1 LEYFVLD
8 DYHNLNMKVCTKCKE
23 QKPLT
28 AFRKQSSTK
37 DGLKYYCKECDNEMA
52 KSYYSKNKNKI
63 VDKVKEW
70 QKNNPDKVKNYKKS
84 YYGKN
89 KPSSAESPE

>member
-1 LEYFVLD
+1 
-8 DYHNLNMKVCTKCKE
+8 MKICTKCKE
-23 QKPLT
+23 QKPLE

-37 DGLKYYCKECDNEMA
+37 DGLKYYCKDCDNKTA
-52 KSYYSKNKNKI
+52 KSYYQKNKSKI

-70 QKNNPDKVKNYKKS
+70 QKNNPEKVKEYKKS

-89 KPSSAESPE
+89 KSIQPPTVSGDDT